1 MLCNDILREGDKTEN
16 RKEECSSYS
25 ERVLWWRQFI
35 TVLLFCRP
43 TTYSVISAAADD

>member
-25 ERVLWWRQFI
+25 ELVLWWRQFI
-35 TVLLFCRP
+35 TVLLFRRP
-43 TTYSVISAAADD
+43 TTYCEISAAADD